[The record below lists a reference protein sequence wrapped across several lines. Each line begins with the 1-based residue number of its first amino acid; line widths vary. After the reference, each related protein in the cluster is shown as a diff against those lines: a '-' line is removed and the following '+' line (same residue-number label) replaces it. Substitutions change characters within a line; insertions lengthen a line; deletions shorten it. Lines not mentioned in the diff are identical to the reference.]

1 MAALPG
7 GAPGVL
13 VGAGVGGAVGLGGG
27 MVGVAVGEGPGVGV
41 PARTSIVALAVL
53 LEGLGSVSRKGP
65 LLPST
70 DAVFVRSPAIVG
82 RTTMTTWPAGWSQW
96 KVQTTLLPLSVQEG
110 GIGPGLD
117 AV

>member
-1 MAALPG
+1 
-7 GAPGVL
+7 VL
-13 VGAGVGGAVGLGGG
+13 VADGVGEAVGLGGG
-27 MVGVAVGEGPGVGV
+27 MVGVGDGPGVGV
-41 PARTSIVALAVL
+41 PERTSIVALAVL

-82 RTTMTTWPAGWSQW
+82 RTTMTTWPAGWSHW
-96 KVQTTLLPLSVQEG
+96 KVQTTLLALSVQEG